1 MYCFINVLEEFWPR
15 YEYIWMGFPMLF
27 VPGTAFIFIVEF
39 SFWSARIQLNVM
51 QVFEVKQRCAV
62 VS

>member
-1 MYCFINVLEEFWPR
+1 MDGLSYALCTRDCLH
-15 YEYIWMGFPMLF
+15 
-27 VPGTAFIFIVEF
+27 FIVEF
-39 SFWSARIQLNVM
+39 SFWSARIQLIVM